1 MAQYQYNR
9 PAAYLPDPAQGPFVV
24 PMHTLSLP
32 SHWEEPLLR
41 LYHDGMRH
49 GQAQR
54 RRRVPTAAINQLM
67 RATAPDIVTVDSTA
81 RFGSENPWLYCQNA
95 YPSAVTNLYI
105 ATWLKSL
112 QRDPDDPEAAALLMD
127 CFRDLD
133 TAALGWRPGTVDL
146 LEQKLSPGGT
156 AVPSPHVYR
165 LLPDVLAERIARQA
179 PYEHHGQQLSFRQV
193 AGLTGARGQGAGG
206 AELMSNLIEYVPRRR
221 GGGDGKPAY
230 YAAIL
235 RITVRTV
242 PFSPVPRVH
251 VAAGVRRFVTGKVYM
266 PYGKGVSAYLLPD
279 DSLVHDGP
287 QPQRYAVA
295 ALEWKNGTTDWR
307 QGGAEG
313 MLARI
318 SALDALPSPDR
329 LVKEADHWI
338 HGRDGIR
345 VAIGHQA
352 AMGRHTI
359 GTGLM
364 PSERRRLIEWAEQA
378 IAPELV
384 PVPKLERSAYVR
396 SPKKQLKTLPSV
408 PKNKEE
414 KDPADLAAILEQ
426 RELNAAHNAQIVRTR
441 LAEALEG
448 EDLTAVVLH
457 QNDAIRDQMIDA
469 AESGLGLA
477 GYRSAQGPDT
487 WVWEAEELTVR
498 LHGRPLGA
506 LGAPLGGDD
515 VPRRGQEHDKA
526 IEERRTGVARAMAAL
541 REAVPGVRLAFVE
554 LDGQD
559 AFRHA
564 KRRTDPKHAIRLGC
578 ADAGLVTQFIRPP
591 DPDADPEEALAD
603 AGLRAAAAW
612 SDGLRQTG
620 VRLVPQHTLGDT
632 LIPSNLN
639 QVAFHL
645 VERRLDG
652 PTGKQQFTPI
662 AVLIRPGAKCVL
674 GKSADMHEWVPYS
687 ELLKSLTGRVEDRK
701 NSAEQSALTAAFL
714 KKTLA
719 QLRSAPT
726 LVLAHA
732 QDVRKRWPWLRNDGL
747 EQDRLGLDGGP
758 VQRIGLYG
766 KQLRIVRI
774 ADGSRDETAQCWAE
788 GEELHPELE
797 GKQSG
802 GIAMGLWRPRVEGD
816 SDRVFYSS
824 IGKSGTQSKLTN
836 DDAKLTPHTN
846 PTGKNAYRPTV
857 NAWNPGLLELT
868 VACLQPE
875 DDAEAWA
882 TFVHQQRFSED
893 YRAGREGLALPL
905 ILHLARLADDYAL
918 PHEVEDAI
926 DPTEPSAGAGG
937 EHTSS
942 SQLAFDFD
950 LDDEEK
956 GVCAD
961 S

>member
-9 PAAYLPDPAQGPFVV
+9 PAAYLPDPVQGPFVV
-24 PMHTLSLP
+24 PMHALSLP

-41 LYHDGMRH
+41 LYHGGMAKE
-49 GQAQR
+49 QAQR
-54 RRRVPTAAINQLM
+54 RRRVPTAAFNQLL
-67 RATAPDIVTVDSTA
+67 RATAPDIVAIDSTA
-81 RFGSENPWLYCQNA
+81 RFGSENPWLYCQEA
-95 YPSAVTNLYI
+95 YPTAVTNLYL
-105 ATWLKSL
+105 AAWLRSL
-112 QRDPDDPEAAALLMD
+112 QRDTEDPESAALLTG

-133 TAALGWRPGTVDL
+133 TAALGWQPGAVDL
-146 LEQKLSPGGT
+146 LEQKLSPAGT
-156 AVPSPHVYR
+156 AVPAPHVYR

-179 PYEHHGQQLSFRQV
+179 PYEHHGRQLSFRQV
-193 AGLTGARGQGAGG
+193 AGRTGARGQGSGG
-206 AELMSNLIEYVPRRR
+206 AELMSDLIEYVPARRA

-230 YAAIL
+230 YAATL

-251 VAAGVRRFVTGKVYM
+251 LAAGVRRFVTGKVYM

-279 DSLVHDGP
+279 GSLVHDGP
-287 QPQRYAVA
+287 QSQRFAVA
-295 ALEWKNGTTDWR
+295 MLEWKNGTTNWR

-338 HGRDGIR
+338 HGRDGIQIA
-345 VAIGHQA
+345 VGHQA
-352 AMGRHTI
+352 AMGRHAI

-378 IAPELV
+378 IAPEFV
-384 PVPKLERSAYVR
+384 PVPRLKRSAYTR
-396 SPKKQLKTLPSV
+396 PPGKQLKKLPSV
-408 PKNKEE
+408 PKNKEK
-414 KDPADLAAILEQ
+414 KDPEELAAIMEE
-426 RELNAAHNAQIVRTR
+426 RELNAAHNAKVLRAR

-457 QNDAIRDQMIDA
+457 QNDVIRDQMIRA
-469 AESGLGLA
+469 AESSLGLA
-477 GYRSAQGPDT
+477 AHRRAQGPET

-498 LHGRPLGA
+498 LHALPLGA
-506 LGAPLGGDD
+506 LGAPLGGDN
-515 VPRRGQEHDKA
+515 VPRRGREHDKA
-526 IEERRTGVARAMAAL
+526 IEERRTGVARAMTTL
-541 REAVPGVRLAFVE
+541 REAVPGARLAFVE
-554 LDGQD
+554 LDGRD

-564 KRRTDPKHAIRLGC
+564 RRRADPKHAIRLGC

-591 DPDADPEEALAD
+591 DPDDDAEEALTD

-620 VRLVPQHTLGDT
+620 VRLVPRHALGDE
-632 LIPSNLN
+632 LIPPNLS

-645 VERRLDG
+645 VERRVDS

-674 GKSADMHEWVPYS
+674 GKSVDMHTWVPYP
-687 ELLKSLTGRVEDRK
+687 ELLKSLTGRVEGRR
-701 NSAEQSALTAAFL
+701 NSAEQSALTAAFV

-726 LVLAHA
+726 LVLVHA
-732 QDVRKRWPWLRNDGL
+732 QDVRKRWPWLKNDGL
-747 EQDRLGLDGGP
+747 ERDRLGLDGGP

-766 KQLRIVRI
+766 KQLRIVRV

-788 GEELHPELE
+788 GEELHPELD
-797 GKQSG
+797 GRQSA
-802 GIAMGLWRPRVEGD
+802 GIAMGLWRPQAQGD
-816 SDRVFYSS
+816 SDRVFYST

-846 PTGKNAYRPTV
+846 PSGKNAYRPTT
-857 NAWNPGLLELT
+857 NAWNPDLLELT
-868 VACLQPE
+868 AACLQPG

-882 TFVHQQRFSED
+882 VFVHQQRFSED
-893 YRAGREGLALPL
+893 YRAGRDGLALPL

-918 PHEVEDAI
+918 PHEVDDAL
-926 DPTEPSAGAGG
+926 DPTATAPVVLPDRAVPN
-937 EHTSS
+937 
-942 SQLAFDFD
+942 QLAFDFEEE
-950 LDDEEK
+950 DDEQE
-956 GVCAD
+956 
-961 S
+961 

>member
-1 MAQYQYNR
+1 MAYQYNR
-9 PAAYLPDPAQGPFVV
+9 PAAYLPDPARGSFVV

-32 SHWEEPLLR
+32 AHWEEALLR
-41 LYHDGMRH
+41 LYHGGMTE
-49 GQAQR
+49 GQAGR
-54 RRRVPTAAINQLM
+54 RRRVPTAAVNQLM

-81 RFGSENPWLYCQNA
+81 RFGSENPWLYCQDA
-95 YPSAVTNLYI
+95 YPMAVTNLYLV
-105 ATWLKSL
+105 TWLKSL
-112 QRDPDDPEAAALLMD
+112 PRDAGDPETAALLMD

-133 TAALGWRPGTVDL
+133 SAALSWRTGGVDL
-146 LEQKLSPGGT
+146 LEQKVSPGGT
-156 AVPSPHVYR
+156 ALPAPHVYR
-165 LLPDVLAERIARQA
+165 LLPDVLAERIARQG

-193 AGLTGARGQGAGG
+193 AGRTGARGQGSGG
-206 AELMSNLIEYVPRRR
+206 AELMSNVIEYVPGRR

-230 YAAIL
+230 YAATL

-279 DSLVHDGP
+279 YSLVHDGP
-287 QPQRYAVA
+287 QPQRFAVA
-295 ALEWKNGTTDWR
+295 MLEWRNGTTDWR

-313 MLARI
+313 MLAGI

-345 VAIGHQA
+345 IAIGHQA
-352 AMGRHTI
+352 AMGRHMI

-364 PSERRRLIEWAEQA
+364 PSERRRLIEWAERA
-378 IAPELV
+378 IAPEFIS
-384 PVPKLERSAYVR
+384 VPKLERSAYAR
-396 SPKKQLKTLPSV
+396 PPKKQLKKLPSI
-408 PKNKEE
+408 PKNMEE
-414 KDPADLAAILEQ
+414 KDPEERAVILDQ
-426 RELNAAHNAQIVRTR
+426 RELNAAHNAQVLRTR

-457 QNDAIRDQMIDA
+457 QNDAIRDQMIAA
-469 AESGLGLA
+469 AETGLGLA
-477 GYRSAQGPDT
+477 GHRREQGPDT

-498 LHGRPLGA
+498 LHARPLGA
-506 LGAPLGGDD
+506 LGAPLGGDG
-515 VPRRGQEHDKA
+515 VPRRGQEHDEA
-526 IEERRTGVARAMAAL
+526 IEERRIGVARAMSAL
-541 REAVPGVRLAFVE
+541 RGAVSGVRLAFVE

-591 DPDADPEEALAD
+591 DPDAETDEALAD

-620 VRLVPQHTLGDT
+620 MRLVPQHTLGDT
-632 LIPSNLN
+632 LIPANLN

-674 GKSADMHEWVPYS
+674 GKSADMHAWVPYP
-687 ELLKSLTGRVEDRK
+687 ELLKSLTGRVEGRK
-701 NSAEQSALTAAFL
+701 NSAEQSALMAAFV

-719 QLRSAPT
+719 QLRSTPT

-747 EQDRLGLDGGP
+747 ERDRLGLDGGP

-788 GEELHPELE
+788 AEELSPELE
-797 GKQSG
+797 GQRRG
-802 GIAMGLWRPRVEGD
+802 GIAMGLWRLGMRGD
-816 SDRVFYSS
+816 SDRVFYSTT
-824 IGKSGTQSKLTN
+824 GKSGSQPNLTN

-846 PTGKNAYRPTV
+846 ASGNNAYRPTA
-857 NAWNPGLLELT
+857 NAWNPDLLELT
-868 VACLQPE
+868 VACLQPG

-882 TFVHQQRFSED
+882 AFVHQQRFSED

-918 PHEVEDAI
+918 PHEIEEAV
-926 DPTEPSAGAGG
+926 DPTEPQAAAAPDDALSG
-937 EHTSS
+937 
-942 SQLAFDFD
+942 QLAFDFD
-950 LDDEEK
+950 LDDGDDDE
-956 GVCAD
+956 
-961 S
+961 

>member
-1 MAQYQYNR
+1 MAQYQSNR

-24 PMHTLSLP
+24 PMYALSLP
-32 SHWEEPLLR
+32 SPWEEPLLR
-41 LYHDGMRH
+41 LYHGGMTKE
-49 GQAQR
+49 QAQR
-54 RRRVPTAAINQLM
+54 RRRVPTAAFNQLL
-67 RATAPDIVTVDSTA
+67 RATAPDIVAIDSTA
-81 RFGSENPWLYCQNA
+81 RFGSESAWLYCQEA
-95 YPSAVTNLYI
+95 YPTAVTNLYL
-105 ATWLKSL
+105 AAWLKSL
-112 QRDPDDPEAAALLMD
+112 QRDSEDPESTALLMG

-133 TAALGWRPGTVDL
+133 TAALGWQPGTIDL
-146 LEQKLSPGGT
+146 LEQRLSPAGT
-156 AVPSPHVYR
+156 AVPAPHVYR

-193 AGLTGARGQGAGG
+193 AGRTGARGQGSGG
-206 AELMSNLIEYVPRRR
+206 VELMSNLIEYLPARRAS
-221 GGGDGKPAY
+221 GGDGKPAY
-230 YAAIL
+230 YAAVL

-266 PYGKGVSAYLLPD
+266 PYGKGVSAYLLPEG
-279 DSLVHDGP
+279 SLVHDGP
-287 QPQRYAVA
+287 QPQRFAVA
-295 ALEWKNGTTDWR
+295 MLDWKNGTTDWR
-307 QGGAEG
+307 QGGPEG

-318 SALDALPSPDR
+318 SALDALPSPGR

-338 HGRDGIR
+338 RGRDGIR
-345 VAIGHQA
+345 IAVGHQT
-352 AMGRHTI
+352 AMGRHPI

-378 IAPELV
+378 IAPEFV
-384 PVPKLERSAYVR
+384 PVPRLKRSAYTR
-396 SPKKQLKTLPSV
+396 PPRKQLKKLPSV

-414 KDPADLAAILEQ
+414 KDPAELAAILEE
-426 RELNAAHNAQIVRTR
+426 RELNAAHNARVLRAR

-448 EDLTAVVLH
+448 GEFNVVVLH
-457 QNDAIRDQMIDA
+457 QSDVIRDQLVTA

-477 GYRSAQGPDT
+477 AHRRAQGPDA
-487 WVWEAEELTVR
+487 WVWETEELTVR
-498 LHGRPLGA
+498 LHARPLGT
-506 LGAPLGGDD
+506 LGAPLGGDS
-515 VPRRGQEHDKA
+515 VPRRGQEHDKV
-526 IEERRTGVARAMAAL
+526 IEERRIGVARAMAAL

-554 LDGQD
+554 LDGRD

-564 KRRTDPKHAIRLGC
+564 KRRADPKHAIRLGC

-591 DPDADPEEALAD
+591 DQGADTEDAFAD

-620 VRLVPQHTLGDT
+620 VRLVPRHRLGDE
-632 LIPSNLN
+632 LIPANLS

-674 GKSADMHEWVPYS
+674 GKSASMHEWVPYP
-687 ELLKSLTGRVEDRK
+687 ELLKSLTGRVESKR
-701 NSAEQSALTAAFL
+701 NSVEQSALTAAFV

-726 LVLAHA
+726 LVLVHA

-747 EQDRLGLDGGP
+747 EQDRLFLDGGP

-766 KQLRIVRI
+766 KQLRIVRV

-788 GEELHPELE
+788 GEELHRELE

-802 GIAMGLWRPRVEGD
+802 GIAMGLWRPLVPGD
-816 SDRVFYSS
+816 SDRVFYST
-824 IGKSGTQSKLTN
+824 IGKSGTQPNLTN

-846 PTGKNAYRPTV
+846 PSGKNAYRPTA
-857 NAWNPGLLELT
+857 NAWNPDLLELT
-868 VACLQPE
+868 AACLQPG

-882 TFVHQQRFSED
+882 AFVHQQRFSED

-918 PHEVEDAI
+918 PHEADDAL
-926 DPTEPSAGAGG
+926 DPTAPASDASLGRAVPD
-937 EHTSS
+937 
-942 SQLAFDFD
+942 QLAFDFD
-950 LDDEEK
+950 DEDDGERN
-956 GVCAD
+956 
-961 S
+961 

>member
-1 MAQYQYNR
+1 MAYQYNR
-9 PAAYLPDPAQGPFVV
+9 LAAYLPDQARGPFVI

-32 SHWEEPLLR
+32 AHWEEPLLR
-41 LYHDGMRH
+41 LYHGGMTE
-49 GQAQR
+49 GQAER
-54 RRRVPTAAINQLM
+54 RRRVPTAAVNQLM
-67 RATAPDIVTVDSTA
+67 RATAPDIITVDSTA
-81 RFGSENPWLYCQNA
+81 RFGSENPWLYCQDA
-95 YPSAVTNLYI
+95 YPMAVTNLYI
-105 ATWLKSL
+105 ATWLRSL
-112 QRDPDDPEAAALLMD
+112 PRDAGDPETAALLTS

-133 TAALGWRPGTVDL
+133 TAALSWQPSRVDL
-146 LEQKLSPGGT
+146 LEQKVSLGGT
-156 AVPSPHVYR
+156 ALPAPHVYR
-165 LLPDVLAERIARQA
+165 LLPDVLAERIARQG

-193 AGLTGARGQGAGG
+193 AGRTGARGQGSGG
-206 AELMSNLIEYVPRRR
+206 AELMSNVIEYVPGRR
-221 GGGDGKPAY
+221 GGGDGKLAY
-230 YAAIL
+230 YAATL
-235 RITVRTV
+235 RITARTV

-287 QPQRYAVA
+287 QPQRFAVA
-295 ALEWKNGTTDWR
+295 MLEWKNGTTDWR

-313 MLARI
+313 MLAGI

-345 VAIGHQA
+345 IAIGHQA

-364 PSERRRLIEWAEQA
+364 PSERRRMIEWAEQA
-378 IAPELV
+378 IAPEFV
-384 PVPKLERSAYVR
+384 SVPKLERSAYAR
-396 SPKKQLKTLPSV
+396 PPKKQLKKLPSI
-408 PKNKEE
+408 PKNMEE
-414 KDPADLAAILEQ
+414 KAPEERAVILDQ
-426 RELNAAHNAQIVRTR
+426 RELNTAHNAQVLRAR
-441 LAEALEG
+441 LAKALEG

-457 QNDAIRDQMIDA
+457 QSDAIRDQMIAA
-469 AESGLGLA
+469 AETGLGLA
-477 GYRSAQGPDT
+477 GHRREQGPDT
-487 WVWEAEELTVR
+487 WVWEAEELTIR
-498 LHGRPLGA
+498 LHARPLGS
-506 LGAPLGGDD
+506 LGAPLGGDG
-515 VPRRGQEHDKA
+515 VPRRGQEHEKA
-526 IEERRTGVARAMAAL
+526 IEERRIGVAQAMAAL

-591 DPDADPEEALAD
+591 DPDAETEEALAD

-620 VRLVPQHTLGDT
+620 MRLVPQHTLGDA
-632 LIPSNLN
+632 LIPANLN

-674 GKSADMHEWVPYS
+674 GKSADMHAWVPYP
-687 ELLKSLTGRVEDRK
+687 ELLKSLTGRVEGRK
-701 NSAEQSALTAAFL
+701 NSAEQSALMAAFI

-719 QLRSAPT
+719 QLRSTPT

-747 EQDRLGLDGGP
+747 ERDRLGLDGGP
-758 VQRIGLYG
+758 LQRIGLYG

-788 GEELHPELE
+788 AEELSPKW
-797 GKQSG
+797 GGQQRA
-802 GIAMGLWRPRVEGD
+802 GIAMGLWRPGVRGD
-816 SDRVFYSS
+816 SDRVFYSTT
-824 IGKSGTQSKLTN
+824 GKSGSQPNLTN

-846 PTGKNAYRPTV
+846 ASGNNAYRPTA
-857 NAWNPGLLELT
+857 NAWNPDLLELT
-868 VACLQPE
+868 VACLQPG

-882 TFVHQQRFSED
+882 AFVHQQRFSED

-918 PHEVEDAI
+918 PHEIEEAL
-926 DPTEPSAGAGG
+926 DPTEPQAAATPDDALSG
-937 EHTSS
+937 
-942 SQLAFDFD
+942 QLAFDFD
-950 LDDEEK
+950 LDDGDDDE
-956 GVCAD
+956 
-961 S
+961 

>member
-9 PAAYLPDPAQGPFVV
+9 PAAYLHDPAQGPFVV
-24 PMHTLSLP
+24 PMHSLSLP

-41 LYHDGMRH
+41 LHHGGMTET
-49 GQAQR
+49 QAQR
-54 RRRVPTAAINQLM
+54 RRRVPTAAVNQLM

-95 YPSAVTNLYI
+95 YPTAVTNLYI

-133 TAALGWRPGTVDL
+133 TVGLDWWPGTVDL
-146 LEQKLSPGGT
+146 LEQKLSPAGT
-156 AVPSPHVYR
+156 AVPAPHVYR

-179 PYEHHGQQLSFRQV
+179 PYEHHGQRLSFRQV
-193 AGLTGARGQGAGG
+193 AGRTGARGQGSGG
-206 AELMSNLIEYVPRRR
+206 AELMSDVIEYVPRRR
-221 GGGDGKPAY
+221 GGDDGKPAY
-230 YAAIL
+230 YAATL

-251 VAAGVRRFVTGKVYM
+251 IAAGVRRFVTGKVYM

-287 QPQRYAVA
+287 RPQRFAVA
-295 ALEWKNGTTDWR
+295 MLEWKNGTTDWR

-313 MLARI
+313 MLTRV

-345 VAIGHQA
+345 IAIGHQA

-378 IAPELV
+378 IAPEFV
-384 PVPKLERSAYVR
+384 PVPKLERSAYTR
-396 SPKKQLKTLPSV
+396 PPKKQLKTLPSV
-408 PKNKEE
+408 PRNKEE
-414 KDPADLAAILEQ
+414 KDPADLAVILEK
-426 RELNAAHNAQIVRTR
+426 RELNATHNAQILRAR

-448 EDLTAVVLH
+448 EDFTAVVLH
-457 QNDAIRDQMIDA
+457 QNDTIRDQLIAA

-477 GYRSAQGPDT
+477 GHRRAQGPDT

-498 LHGRPLGA
+498 LHARPLGA

-526 IEERRTGVARAMAAL
+526 IEERRTGVARAMTAL

-559 AFRHA
+559 AFRYA

-591 DPDADPEEALAD
+591 DPDAEDALAD
-603 AGLRAAAAW
+603 AGLRAVAAW

-620 VRLVPQHTLGDT
+620 VRLVPQHALGDK
-632 LIPSNLN
+632 LIPAGLN

-674 GKSADMHEWVPYS
+674 GKSADMHEWVPYP
-687 ELLKSLTGRVEDRK
+687 ELLKSLTGRVEGRK
-701 NSAEQSALTAAFL
+701 NSAEQSALTAAFV

-726 LVLAHA
+726 LVLVHA

-747 EQDRLGLDGGP
+747 EQDRLGLDVGP
-758 VQRIGLYG
+758 VQRVGLYG
-766 KQLRIVRI
+766 KQLRVVRI
-774 ADGSRDETAQCWAE
+774 ADGSREETAQCWAE

-802 GIAMGLWRPRVEGD
+802 GIAMGLWRPRVQGD
-816 SDRVFYSS
+816 SARVFYST

-846 PTGKNAYRPTV
+846 PSGKNSYRPTV
-857 NAWNPGLLELT
+857 NAWNPDLLELT
-868 VACLQPE
+868 VACLQPG

-882 TFVHQQRFSED
+882 AFVHQQRFSED

-918 PHEVEDAI
+918 PHEIEDAL
-926 DPTEPSAGAGG
+926 DPDASPQVSATAGAA
-937 EHTSS
+937 SAD
-942 SQLAFDFD
+942 QLAFDFD
-950 LDDEEK
+950 VDDAEDGE
-956 GVCAD
+956 
-961 S
+961 

>member
-1 MAQYQYNR
+1 MAYQYNR
-9 PAAYLPDPAQGPFVV
+9 PAAYLPAPAQGPFVV

-32 SHWEEPLLR
+32 AHWEEPLLR
-41 LYHDGMRH
+41 LSH
-49 GQAQR
+49 GGAADR
-54 RRRVPTAAINQLM
+54 RRRVPTAAVNQLM

-81 RFGSENPWLYCQNA
+81 RFGSQNPWLYCQDA
-95 YPSAVTNLYI
+95 YPTAVTNLYI

-112 QRDPDDPEAAALLMD
+112 PRDADDPETAAPLID
-127 CFRDLD
+127 CFHDLD
-133 TAALGWRPGTVDL
+133 TAALDWRPTRLDL
-146 LEQKLSPGGT
+146 LEQKESPGGT
-156 AVPSPHVYR
+156 ALPAPHVYR

-179 PYEHHGQQLSFRQV
+179 PYEHHGRRLSFRQI
-193 AGLTGARGQGAGG
+193 AGRTGARGQGSGG
-206 AELMSNLIEYVPRRR
+206 AELMSDLIEYVPRRR

-230 YAAIL
+230 YAATL

-251 VAAGVRRFVTGKVYM
+251 LSAGVRRFVTGKVYM

-287 QPQRYAVA
+287 RPRRFAVA
-295 ALEWKNGTTDWR
+295 MLEWKNGTTDWR

-318 SALDALPSPDR
+318 SALGALPSPDR
-329 LVKEADHWI
+329 LVKEADHWL

-345 VAIGHQA
+345 IAIGHQA

-378 IAPELV
+378 IAPEFV
-384 PVPKLERSAYVR
+384 PVPKLERSPYTR
-396 SPKKQLKTLPSV
+396 PPRKQLKKLPSI
-408 PKNKEE
+408 PRNREE
-414 KDPADLAAILEQ
+414 KDPEDVARILDE
-426 RELNAAHNAQIVRTR
+426 RELNTAHNTQVLRTR
-441 LAEALEG
+441 LAEALGG

-457 QNDAIRDQMIDA
+457 QSDTIRDQLVAA
-469 AESGLGLA
+469 AETGLGLA
-477 GYRSAQGPDT
+477 GHRRAGGPRT
-487 WVWEAEELTVR
+487 WVWETDELTVR
-498 LHGRPLGA
+498 LHARPLGA
-506 LGAPLGGDD
+506 LGAPLGGDS

-526 IEERRTGVARAMAAL
+526 IEERRIAVARAMDAM
-541 REAVPGVRLAFVE
+541 RETIPGVRLAFVE

-564 KRRTDPKHAIRLGC
+564 KRRSDPKHAIRLGC

-591 DPDADPEEALAD
+591 DPDAETDEALTD
-603 AGLRAAAAW
+603 AGLRAGAAW

-620 VRLVPQHTLGDT
+620 MRLVPQHTLGDT
-632 LIPSNLN
+632 RIPANLN

-652 PTGKQQFTPI
+652 PTGRQQFTPI
-662 AVLIRPGAKCVL
+662 AVLIRPGATCVL
-674 GKSADMHEWVPYS
+674 GKSADMNEWVPYP
-687 ELLKSLTGRVEDRK
+687 ELLKSLTGRVESRR
-701 NSAEQSALTAAFL
+701 NGAEQSASMAAFV

-719 QLRSAPT
+719 QLRSTPT

-747 EQDRLGLDGGP
+747 ERDRIGLDGGP

-766 KQLRIVRI
+766 KQLRVVRI

-788 GEELHPELE
+788 AEELSPGLE
-797 GKQSG
+797 GQQRG
-802 GIAMGLWRPRVEGD
+802 GIAMGLWRPGVRGD
-816 SDRVFYSS
+816 SDRVFYSTT
-824 IGKSGTQSKLTN
+824 GKSGSQPNLTN
-836 DDAKLTPHTN
+836 DDAVLTPHTN
-846 PTGKNAYRPTV
+846 ASGNNTYRPTA
-857 NAWNPGLLELT
+857 NAWNPDLLELT
-868 VACLQPE
+868 LACLQSG

-882 TFVHQQRFSED
+882 AFVHQQRFSED

-918 PHEVEDAI
+918 PHEIEEAL
-926 DPTEPSAGAGG
+926 DPTEPRAAAAPDDA
-937 EHTSS
+937 SS
-942 SQLAFDFD
+942 GQLAFDFD
-950 LDDEEK
+950 LDERDDDE
-956 GVCAD
+956 
-961 S
+961 

>member
-1 MAQYQYNR
+1 M
-9 PAAYLPDPAQGPFVV
+9 
-24 PMHTLSLP
+24 
-32 SHWEEPLLR
+32 
-41 LYHDGMRH
+41 
-49 GQAQR
+49 
-54 RRRVPTAAINQLM
+54 
-67 RATAPDIVTVDSTA
+67 
-81 RFGSENPWLYCQNA
+81 
-95 YPSAVTNLYI
+95 AVTNLYI
-105 ATWLKSL
+105 AAWLKSL
-112 QRDPDDPEAAALLMD
+112 PRDADDPETAALLVN

-133 TAALGWRPGTVDL
+133 TAALSWRPSRVDL
-146 LEQKLSPGGT
+146 LEQKVSPGGT
-156 AVPSPHVYR
+156 ALPAPHVYR
-165 LLPDVLAERIARQA
+165 LLPDVLAERVAGQSS
-179 PYEHHGQQLSFRQV
+179 YEHHGQQLTFRQV
-193 AGLTGARGQGAGG
+193 AGRTGARGQATGG

-230 YAAIL
+230 YAATL

-287 QPQRYAVA
+287 QPRRFAVA
-295 ALEWKNGTTDWR
+295 MLEWKNGTTDWR

-313 MLARI
+313 LLAGT

-345 VAIGHQA
+345 IAIGHQA

-378 IAPELV
+378 IAPEFV
-384 PVPKLERSAYVR
+384 SVPKLERRAYAR
-396 SPKKQLKTLPSV
+396 PPRKQLKKLPSI
-408 PKNKEE
+408 PKNMAEKEPE
-414 KDPADLAAILEQ
+414 ERAVILDQ
-426 RELNAAHNAQIVRTR
+426 RELNAAHNAQVLRAR
-441 LAEALEG
+441 LAEAIEG

-457 QNDAIRDQMIDA
+457 QNDTIRDQVIAA
-469 AESGLGLA
+469 AETGLGLT
-477 GYRSAQGPDT
+477 GHRREQGPDT
-487 WVWEAEELTVR
+487 WVWETEELTVR
-498 LHGRPLGA
+498 LHARLLGA
-506 LGAPLGGDD
+506 LGAPLGGDG

-541 REAVPGVRLAFVE
+541 RETAPGVRLAFVE

-559 AFRHA
+559 AFRRA
-564 KRRTDPKHAIRLGC
+564 KRRSDPKHAIRLGC
-578 ADAGLVTQFIRPP
+578 ADAGQVTQVLQPP
-591 DPDADPEEALAD
+591 DPPGEPEAALT
-603 AGLRAAAAW
+603 AGGQRAGAAW
-612 SDGLRQTG
+612 ADGLRQTG
-620 VRLVPQHTLGDT
+620 MRLVPQHTLGDT
-632 LIPSNLN
+632 LIPANLN

-674 GKSADMHEWVPYS
+674 GKSADMHEWVPYP
-687 ELLKSLTGRVEDRK
+687 ELLKSLTGRVEGRK
-701 NSAEQSALTAAFL
+701 NSVEQSALTAAFV

-719 QLRSAPT
+719 QLRSTPT

-732 QDVRKRWPWLRNDGL
+732 QDIRKRWPWLRNDGL
-747 EQDRLGLDGGP
+747 ERDRLRLDGGP

-766 KQLRIVRI
+766 KQLRVVRI

-788 GEELHPELE
+788 AEELSPELE
-797 GKQSG
+797 GQQRG
-802 GIAMGLWRPRVEGD
+802 GIAMGLWRPGTRGD
-816 SDRVFYSS
+816 SSRVFYSTT
-824 IGKSGTQSKLTN
+824 GKSGSQPNLTN

-846 PTGKNAYRPTV
+846 ASGNNAYRPTA
-857 NAWNPGLLELT
+857 NAWNPDLLELT
-868 VACLQPE
+868 VACLQPG

-882 TFVHQQRFSED
+882 AFVHQQRFSED
-893 YRAGREGLALPL
+893 YRNGREGLALPL

-918 PHEVEDAI
+918 PHEIEEAL
-926 DPTEPSAGAGG
+926 DPTEPQAAAAPDDALSG
-937 EHTSS
+937 
-942 SQLAFDFD
+942 QLTFDLD
-950 LDDEEK
+950 LDDEE
-956 GVCAD
+956 D
-961 S
+961 NE